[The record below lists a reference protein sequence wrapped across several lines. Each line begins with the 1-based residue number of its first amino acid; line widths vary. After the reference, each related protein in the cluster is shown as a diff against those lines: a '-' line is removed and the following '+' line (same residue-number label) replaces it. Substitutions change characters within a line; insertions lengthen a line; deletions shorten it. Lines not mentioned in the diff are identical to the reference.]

1 VPADAS
7 MAPTSAYQ
15 PMNIVE
21 MISEN
26 PELSTLVDLLSDP
39 AQEDLLF
46 ALMGMFFS
54 RVVMLFYNLE
64 FVSHNCDC

>member
-1 VPADAS
+1 
-7 MAPTSAYQ
+7 
-15 PMNIVE
+15 MNIVE

-39 AQEDLLF
+39 AQEELLF

-54 RVVMLFYNLE
+54 RVVMLVYMLE
-64 FVSHNCDC
+64 FVSHNSDC